1 MMGAIVS
8 AMKHKPID
16 HAQIDTGNELAR
28 RYITDFSR
36 VESFYASDYRRP
48 EHLAAQANRL
58 INRTWKNRFDRDE
71 LVQALLSYAE
81 RHPTPKASL
90 ANIRKLKDPQCVCV
104 VTGQQSGLGGGPV
117 MVLYK
122 AMTAIKL
129 AREVEKA
136 SGQPCVPVFWNASD
150 DSDLEEIN
158 RIRSV
163 DATGALR
170 KFRFDMQA
178 GKRHVRDIAMPGHDD
193 ESWDKAETALGEG
206 SYHDRA
212 ALLLRD
218 SAGRDFGTGFTRLL
232 LELLGSR
239 GLIVIEP
246 WALTEHPAWKRLHTL
261 EIDKREERRQGLQ
274 RVAERLDALGLPAG
288 VAITNHLNLFKTIDG
303 ERRHVTCEGKRL
315 VIEGEDETVSKT
327 ALMQQVRA
335 EPATFT
341 PNVLLR
347 PLVQNAIFP
356 TVAYVGGPGEI
367 AYHGLLKTLHRSS
380 KVFMPTLFPRLS
392 MTLVDADDAKM
403 FDKVVSFRK
412 RLLWRQKEAAIVFEE
427 AQSGVRRAFKDM
439 REGLVGLARP
449 LEQDIQKFE
458 QRTMRSAS
466 DAMVRVKHDAL
477 SITEGG
483 AEMQPLLNRYFPEDK
498 PQERVTTLLSAYAK
512 FGPKLIEAVDA
523 VPEIFDFHHHVAVM

>member
-1 MMGAIVS
+1 
-8 AMKHKPID
+8 MKHKPID

-178 GKRHVRDIAMPGHDD
+178 
-193 ESWDKAETALGEG
+193 
-206 SYHDRA
+206 
-212 ALLLRD
+212 
-218 SAGRDFGTGFTRLL
+218 
-232 LELLGSR
+232 
-239 GLIVIEP
+239 
-246 WALTEHPAWKRLHTL
+246 
-261 EIDKREERRQGLQ
+261 
-274 RVAERLDALGLPAG
+274 
-288 VAITNHLNLFKTIDG
+288 
-303 ERRHVTCEGKRL
+303 
-315 VIEGEDETVSKT
+315 
-327 ALMQQVRA
+327 
-335 EPATFT
+335 
-341 PNVLLR
+341 
-347 PLVQNAIFP
+347 
-356 TVAYVGGPGEI
+356 
-367 AYHGLLKTLHRSS
+367 
-380 KVFMPTLFPRLS
+380 
-392 MTLVDADDAKM
+392 
-403 FDKVVSFRK
+403 
-412 RLLWRQKEAAIVFEE
+412 
-427 AQSGVRRAFKDM
+427 
-439 REGLVGLARP
+439 
-449 LEQDIQKFE
+449 
-458 QRTMRSAS
+458 
-466 DAMVRVKHDAL
+466 
-477 SITEGG
+477 
-483 AEMQPLLNRYFPEDK
+483 
-498 PQERVTTLLSAYAK
+498 
-512 FGPKLIEAVDA
+512 
-523 VPEIFDFHHHVAVM
+523 